1 MSNRSFYSAPL
12 TAFLNEE
19 LATIL
24 GRITPNHTQNIT
36 HQQTQV
42 WAAEIKVLKDQLG
55 QLLENDGYIFFEFMI
70 PRMGRR
76 ADVVITYGGIV
87 FVIEFKFGAESY
99 HAADVRQ
106 AHDYALDLK
115 NFHTDSHDKIIIPIL
130 IATLAPVN
138 SSDIVLTEDRVANP
152 VLMNAECIGEF
163 IKTATRK
170 YREIIFNAQEWSNS
184 AYRPTPTIV
193 EAARALYANHDVSDI
208 LKTEAGEKNL
218 GDTSVQILNLISE
231 ARRHNKKIICFVTG
245 VPGAGK
251 TLVGLDIANKHASHS
266 DDEYSVFLSGN
277 GPLVKVLQEALAV
290 DRYKQGGLRKDEA
303 RRQTSQFIQN
313 IHRFRDDAL
322 ETANPPAER
331 VAIFDEAQR
340 AWDRDQTSK
349 FMQRKRGRLD
359 FDESEPEF
367 LMSIMDR
374 HIDWAVIVAL
384 IGGGQEINVGEA
396 GMPGWFSALENKYLH
411 WDAYF
416 SKNLFNGD
424 YVANGISSEKLGGYK
439 VIDSL
444 HLSTSMR
451 SFRAEKLSDFV
462 HYLVAGNSRKAAE
475 IHKGIEADY
484 PIFICRDL
492 IRAKRW
498 LNKQVRGTESAGLLA
513 SSNGI
518 RLKADGIY
526 VKNVIEPEQWFLN
539 PPDDIRSSNFLE
551 DVATEFDIQGLEL
564 DWTLVAWDA
573 DFRFGDEEFECWRF
587 RGTRWEHRNSVVSQQ
602 YLQNAY
608 RVLLTRARQ
617 GMIIYLPKGCAADG
631 TRLPSF
637 YDKTFNY
644 LQRCG
649 LKCIDQV

>member
-1 MSNRSFYSAPL
+1 
-12 TAFLNEE
+12 
-19 LATIL
+19 
-24 GRITPNHTQNIT
+24 
-36 HQQTQV
+36 
-42 WAAEIKVLKDQLG
+42 
-55 QLLENDGYIFFEFMI
+55 
-70 PRMGRR
+70 
-76 ADVVITYGGIV
+76 
-87 FVIEFKFGAESY
+87 
-99 HAADVRQ
+99 
-106 AHDYALDLK
+106 
-115 NFHTDSHDKIIIPIL
+115 
-130 IATLAPVN
+130 
-138 SSDIVLTEDRVANP
+138 
-152 VLMNAECIGEF
+152 
-163 IKTATRK
+163 
-170 YREIIFNAQEWSNS
+170 
-184 AYRPTPTIV
+184 
-193 EAARALYANHDVSDI
+193 
-208 LKTEAGEKNL
+208 
-218 GDTSVQILNLISE
+218 
-231 ARRHNKKIICFVTG
+231 
-245 VPGAGK
+245 
-251 TLVGLDIANKHASHS
+251 
-266 DDEYSVFLSGN
+266 
-277 GPLVKVLQEALAV
+277 
-290 DRYKQGGLRKDEA
+290 
-303 RRQTSQFIQN
+303 
-313 IHRFRDDAL
+313 
-322 ETANPPAER
+322 
-331 VAIFDEAQR
+331 
-340 AWDRDQTSK
+340 
-349 FMQRKRGRLD
+349 
-359 FDESEPEF
+359 
-367 LMSIMDR
+367 
-374 HIDWAVIVAL
+374 
-384 IGGGQEINVGEA
+384 
-396 GMPGWFSALENKYLH
+396 
-411 WDAYF
+411 
-416 SKNLFNGD
+416 
-424 YVANGISSEKLGGYK
+424 
-439 VIDSL
+439 
-444 HLSTSMR
+444 MR

-475 IHKGIEADY
+475 IHKAIEADY